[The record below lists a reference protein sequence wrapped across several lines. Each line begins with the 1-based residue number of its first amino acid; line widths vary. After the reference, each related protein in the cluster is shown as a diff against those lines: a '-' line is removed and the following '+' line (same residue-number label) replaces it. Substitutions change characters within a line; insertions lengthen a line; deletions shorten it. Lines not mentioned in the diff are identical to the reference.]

1 MAVWWWLKA
10 NLGKT
15 MVCGR
20 VCVGHR
26 SQVDDDDLQSSLHL
40 PLILKVTRKNHQ
52 RTRIEEVEEEEEER
66 EYHHQRAYKYVQNS
80 QRIVISV

>member
-1 MAVWWWLKA
+1 M
-10 NLGKT
+10 G
-15 MVCGR
+15 
-20 VCVGHR
+20 VCVLVTGVR
-26 SQVDDDDLQSSLHL
+26 LMMMISSPLLFLH
-40 PLILKVTRKNHQ
+40 LILKVTRKNHQ